1 MLWTIQKWKWIYP
14 NYPNWGKQTHFVVS
28 YLRPYRILY
37 PNYSDAGQL
46 RYYLCLVV
54 PFWFRIGWKVTVC
67 NAYGPQ
73 PLTCHGLN
81 HLLIIIIAAIIRK
94 IRPSN
99 KIIKQKRYS
108 IQLCILF
115 YFTFIAFSYFCL
127 QIYLL
132 GIKQQK
138 GTVRDCDDYFKFWHS
153 ALNLGFSFCL
163 SHPSG

>member
-1 MLWTIQKWKWIYP
+1 MYWTIQKWKWIYP

-94 IRPSN
+94 IRPHYIVLYITFKYEYTAGRKRPQAADSSN
-99 KIIKQKRYS
+99 VKMRWLKLPQWKLNYWAGTKLCKKLFFSRQKLFIKTQM
-108 IQLCILF
+108 
-115 YFTFIAFSYFCL
+115 
-127 QIYLL
+127 
-132 GIKQQK
+132 
-138 GTVRDCDDYFKFWHS
+138 
-153 ALNLGFSFCL
+153 
-163 SHPSG
+163 